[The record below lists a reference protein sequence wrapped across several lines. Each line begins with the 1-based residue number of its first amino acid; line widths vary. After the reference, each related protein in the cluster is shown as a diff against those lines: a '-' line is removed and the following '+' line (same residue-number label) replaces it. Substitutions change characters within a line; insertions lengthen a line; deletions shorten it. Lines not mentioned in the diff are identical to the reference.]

1 MTDGTITIA
10 QPADAARVGQGQVVQ
25 VNVSAGGVPKLPVET
40 AWVDELG
47 LQGDRHNEPTVH
59 GGPYRAVC
67 LFGVEAIER
76 VRAEGHPIQPGG
88 AGENL
93 TTSGIEWSEQAPG
106 TRVEIGERLVLEL
119 TTPTAPCRTI
129 RGNFIDGRFGRIS
142 IVTHAS
148 DSRVYA
154 RVVVPGAV
162 GAGDPITLRPP
173 DPGSLA
179 TRAGLLDRLDA
190 VEQESNL
197 RLWRAAEA
205 GGQRLAIVDDG
216 FLSICAAPEL
226 PGPVFNQVGGLRL
239 LPNMLDRVLAHF
251 RRHGVSG
258 WLPMHQRPWES
269 ARPVSQLAIMA
280 APVEPV
286 EPVGSVGSVTR
297 RDAAAE
303 GSRSAGVEI
312 RRLRPDEWRE
322 WAGVISADGVEAIPA
337 DVTRSLAKDLLA
349 TRNVHVLIARAGDQV
364 IGTGTLHVHGKVGL
378 LRAGVVLPDWRGRGV
393 QRALIAARM
402 SWAAELGCDHVTSQA
417 APESVSER
425 NLTLAGLERLLLRD
439 VYRFDP

>member
-1 MTDGTITIA
+1 MTDGTIAIA
-10 QPADAARVGQGQVVQ
+10 QPADAARIAQGVVVQ

-47 LQGDRHNEPTVH
+47 LQGDRHDEPTVH

-67 LFGVEAIER
+67 LYGMEAIAR

-88 AGENL
+88 VGENL

-106 TRVEIGERLVLEL
+106 TRVEVGQRLVLEL

-129 RGNFIDGRFGRIS
+129 RGNFSDGRFGRIS

-148 DSRVYA
+148 DSRMYA
-154 RVVVPGAV
+154 RVVVPGSV

-173 DPGSLA
+173 APGSLA

-190 VEQESNL
+190 VEGRSNL

-205 GGQRLAIVDDG
+205 GGQRSAIVDDG
-216 FLSICAAPEL
+216 ELSICAAPDL
-226 PGPVFNQVGGLRL
+226 PGPVFNRAGGLRL
-239 LPNMLDRVLAHF
+239 LPNLLDRVLEHF
-251 RRHGVSG
+251 RRHEVSG
-258 WLPMHQRPWES
+258 WLPMHQRPWQS
-269 ARPVSQLAIMA
+269 ARPESQLAIMA
-280 APVEPV
+280 APLESS
-286 EPVGSVGSVTR
+286 ESIETR
-297 RDAAAE
+297 EAAAE
-303 GSRSAGVEI
+303 DLRPTGVEI
-312 RRLRPDEWRE
+312 RRLHPDEWRA
-322 WAGVISADGVEAIPA
+322 WAGVVSADGVAAIPA
-337 DVTRSLAKDLLA
+337 DTTRSLAPHLLA
-349 TRNVHVLIARAGDQV
+349 TRNVHVLVAQAGDQV
-364 IGTGTLHVHGKVGL
+364 IGTGTLHLHGKVGL

-402 SWAAELGCDHVTSQA
+402 RLAAELGCDHVTSQA
-417 APESVSER
+417 PPDSISER
-425 NLTLAGLERLLLRD
+425 NLTRAGMERLLIRD

>member
-10 QPADAARVGQGQVVQ
+10 QPADAARIGQGVVVQ

-47 LQGDRHNEPTVH
+47 LQGDRHDEPTVH

-67 LFGVEAIER
+67 LYGVEAIER
-76 VRAEGHPIQPGG
+76 VREEGHPIQPGG

-129 RGNFIDGRFGRIS
+129 RGNFLDGRFGRIS

-148 DSRVYA
+148 DSRMYA

-190 VEQESNL
+190 VEGESNL
-197 RLWRAAEA
+197 RLWRAADA
-205 GGQRLAIVDDG
+205 GGQLLAIVDDG
-216 FLSICAAPEL
+216 LLSICAAPEL
-226 PGPVFNQVGGLRL
+226 PGPVFNQAGGLRL

-269 ARPVSQLAIMA
+269 ARPESQLAIMA
-280 APVEPV
+280 APVESV
-286 EPVGSVGSVTR
+286 ESVESR
-297 RDAAAE
+297 EAAGEE
-303 GSRSAGVEI
+303 GRSAGVEI

-322 WAGVISADGVEAIPA
+322 WAGVIAADGVEAIPPH
-337 DVTRSLAKDLLA
+337 VTRSLAKDLLA

-364 IGTGTLHVHGKVGL
+364 IGTGTLHVHGRVGL

-393 QRALIAARM
+393 QRALITARM
-402 SWAAELGCDHVTSQA
+402 RLAAELGCDHVTSQA
-417 APESVSER
+417 APDSISER

>member
-1 MTDGTITIA
+1 MTDGTIAIA
-10 QPADAARVGQGQVVQ
+10 QPADAARIAQGAVVQ
-25 VNVSAGGVPKLPVET
+25 VNVSPGGVPKLPVET

-67 LFGVEAIER
+67 LYGVEAIER

-106 TRVEIGERLVLEL
+106 TRVEVGQRLVLEL

-142 IVTHAS
+142 IMSHPA
-148 DSRVYA
+148 DSRMYA
-154 RVVVPGAV
+154 RVLVPGAV

-173 DPGSLA
+173 DPGSPA

-190 VEQESNL
+190 AERESHL

-226 PGPVFNQVGGLRL
+226 PGPVFNQAGGLRL
-239 LPNMLDRVLAHF
+239 LPNMLDRVLEHF

-258 WLPMHQRPWES
+258 WLPMHQRPWDS
-269 ARPVSQLAIMA
+269 ARPKSQLAIMA
-280 APVEPV
+280 APVESV
-286 EPVGSVGSVTR
+286 ESVEADLTR
-297 RDAAAE
+297 EAAAE
-303 GSRSAGVEI
+303 ELRRTGSEI
-312 RRLRPDEWRE
+312 RRLHPDEWRE
-322 WAGVISADGVEAIPA
+322 WAAVVSADGVEAIPA
-337 DVTRSLAKDLLA
+337 DATRSLAPHLLA
-349 TRNVHVLIARAGDQV
+349 TRNVHVLVAQAGDQV
-364 IGTGTLHVHGKVGL
+364 IGSGTLHVHGKVGL

-402 SWAAELGCDHVTSQA
+402 RLAAELGCDHVTSQA
-417 APESVSER
+417 APDSISER
-425 NLTLAGLERLLLRD
+425 NLSRAGLERLLIRD